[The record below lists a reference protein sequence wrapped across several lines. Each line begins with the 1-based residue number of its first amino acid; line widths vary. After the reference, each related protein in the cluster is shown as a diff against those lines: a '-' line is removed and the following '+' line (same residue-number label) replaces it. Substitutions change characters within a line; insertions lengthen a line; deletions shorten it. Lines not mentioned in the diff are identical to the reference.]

1 MPELKK
7 LTLRE
12 LLIYGCEKYSDH
24 LALATVAGYELKY
37 SDLYE
42 KVQTV
47 SAFLKEIGIEQGDR
61 VAILGENHPHW
72 GVAYF
77 AITTIGATAVP
88 MMQEFHENEIH
99 HILRHS
105 GAKALFVSGKF
116 FSKIEFAQAEDLTH
130 RVLLDDFS
138 IIPDDSGSDMIK
150 RVIAEGMKEFKKIR
164 EMALKF
170 LGKINDEP
178 EEEMP
183 ASLIYTS
190 GTTGHSKGVLLT
202 HKNLVSDALAT
213 LKIVEIT
220 HTDSMMSILPLA
232 HTYECTLGL
241 ITPILKG
248 ASVYYLE
255 KPPTA
260 GVLLPAL
267 AKKPPT
273 IMLTVPLV
281 IEKIFRMRI
290 LPEIKKKKLVWALYK
305 IPVVRKKI
313 NAAAGKK
320 LKKTFG
326 GRLRICTIGGAPI
339 AADVELFLREAKFP
353 YCMGY
358 GLTETSPLV
367 IGTGPESTRY
377 RSTGIP
383 LPGVEIKLGNINEET
398 GEGEIL
404 IRGPQVMKGYY
415 KDEEK
420 TKEVLD
426 KDGWFHSGDLGTI
439 DKDGYVFIK
448 GRSKNVIIGAN
459 GKNIYPEEIE
469 SILNQNP
476 YIIESLILERDEG
489 LHAKVCLD
497 YDVIDIDFEMKNKNE
512 SEARGVITKIL
523 DEAHKEINQRV
534 PTYAK
539 IKKIFE
545 QPEPFEKTPTQKIK
559 RYLYI

>member
-7 LTLRE
+7 LTLLE
-12 LLIYGCEKYSDH
+12 LLNYGCANYPDK
-24 LALATVAGYELKY
+24 LALATVDGYELTY
-37 SDLYE
+37 TELCE
-42 KVQTV
+42 KIKTV
-47 SAFLKEIGIEQGDR
+47 SAFLKEIGIEKGDR

-88 MMQEFHENEIH
+88 IMQEFHENEIH

-105 GAKALFVSGKF
+105 SAKAIFISGKF
-116 FSKIEFAQAEDLTH
+116 FAKIEFAQAEELNE
-130 RVLLDDFS
+130 RILMDDFS
-138 IIPDDSGSDMIK
+138 IIPPDSGSDLVK
-150 RVIAEGMKEFKKIR
+150 RVMNEGMKEFKKIR
-164 EMALKF
+164 DMALKF
-170 LGKINDEP
+170 LGKLSEEP
-178 EEEMP
+178 EENDP

-190 GTTGHSKGVLLT
+190 GTTGHSKGVLLS
-202 HKNLVSDALAT
+202 HKNLVSDALGT
-213 LKIVEIT
+213 LKIVEVN

-241 ITPILKG
+241 ITPVLKG

-267 AKKPPT
+267 AKKKPT
-273 IMLTVPLV
+273 FILSVPLV
-281 IEKIFRMRI
+281 IEKIFRMRV
-290 LPEIKKKKLVWALYK
+290 LPEIKKKKLVWSLYK
-305 IPVVRKKI
+305 IPAVRKKI

-326 GRLRICTIGGAPI
+326 GRLRVFTIGGAPL

-353 YCMGY
+353 YAMGY
-358 GLTETSPLV
+358 GLTETAPLV
-367 IGTGPESTRY
+367 IGTNPDHTRY
-377 RSTGIP
+377 RSTGVP
-383 LPGVEIKLGNINEET
+383 LPGVEVKLRDVNEET

-404 IRGPQVMKGYY
+404 IKGPQVMLGYF

-426 KDGWFHSGDLGTI
+426 SDGWFRTGDLGTI
-439 DKDGYVFIK
+439 DKDGYVYIK

-476 YIIESLILERDEG
+476 YIVESLVLERADG
-489 LHAKVCLD
+489 LDAKVVLD
-497 YDVIDIDFEMKNKNE
+497 YDVIDSEFETKNKNE
-512 SEARGVITKIL
+512 SEARVIIADIL
-523 DEAHKEINQRV
+523 KNALKEINTRV
-534 PTYAK
+534 PGYSK
-539 IKKIFE
+539 IKNIQE

-559 RYLYI
+559 RYLYQ

>member
-7 LTLRE
+7 LTLLE
-12 LLIYGCEKYSDH
+12 LLNYGCAKFPDK
-24 LALATVAGYELKY
+24 LALATVDGYELTY
-37 SDLYE
+37 ADLCE
-42 KVQTV
+42 KIKTV
-47 SAFLKEIGIEQGDR
+47 SAFLKEIGIEKGDR

-88 MMQEFHENEIH
+88 IMQEFHENEIH

-105 GAKALFVSGKF
+105 SAKAIFVSGKF
-116 FSKIEFAQAEDLTH
+116 FSKIEFAQAEELNE
-130 RVLLDDFS
+130 RILMDDFS
-138 IIPDDSGSDMIK
+138 IIPPDSGSDLVK
-150 RVIAEGMKEFKKIR
+150 RVMNEGMKEFKKIR
-164 EMALKF
+164 DMALKF
-170 LGKINDEP
+170 LGKLSEEP
-178 EEEMP
+178 EENDP

-190 GTTGHSKGVLLT
+190 GTTGHSKGVLLS
-202 HKNLVSDALAT
+202 HKNLVSDALGT
-213 LKIVEIT
+213 LKIVDVDY
-220 HTDSMMSILPLA
+220 TDSMMSILPLA

-241 ITPILKG
+241 ITPVLKG

-267 AKKPPT
+267 AKKKPT
-273 IMLTVPLV
+273 FILSVPLV
-281 IEKIFRMRI
+281 IEKIYRMRV
-290 LPEIKKKKLVWALYK
+290 LPEIKKKKLVWSLYK
-305 IPVVRKKI
+305 IPAVRKKI

-326 GRLRICTIGGAPI
+326 GRLRVFTIGGAPL

-353 YCMGY
+353 YAMGY
-358 GLTETSPLV
+358 GLTETAPLV
-367 IGTGPESTRY
+367 IGTNPDHTRY
-377 RSTGIP
+377 RSTGVP
-383 LPGVEIKLGNINEET
+383 LPGVEVKLADVNPET

-404 IRGPQVMKGYY
+404 IKGPQVMIGYF

-426 KDGWFHSGDLGTI
+426 SDGWFKTGDLGTI
-439 DKDGYVFIK
+439 DKDGYVYIK

-469 SILNQNP
+469 SLFNQNP
-476 YIIESLILERDEG
+476 YILESLVLERADG
-489 LHAKVCLD
+489 LHAKVVLD
-497 YDVIDIDFEMKNKNE
+497 YDTIDSEFETKNKNE
-512 SEARGVITKIL
+512 SDARSIISDIL
-523 DEAHKEINQRV
+523 KNALKEINSRV
-534 PTYAK
+534 AGYSK
-539 IKKIFE
+539 IKNIQE

-559 RYLYI
+559 RYLYL